1 MANNKNLESQT
12 KVLQSLDLYT
22 NNLLNVSKIVG
33 NKNYPDASR
42 SKDLEISTRDFTENN
57 QSSGNLLLRAGKA
70 TGSGASSGYV
80 RVFAGADTESNLP
93 SNLVLNPNGT
103 AVFTE
108 QAALTLQAPDA
119 NNFIKLEANAN
130 GTPHKLTVKNSV
142 TDITG
147 SDQVLIQNIGGSNSI
162 KLDFSQNDDDNVL
175 TVVNSKTEH
184 QSNSQYKLTVPS
196 TTGGNKDTV
205 FTVDADSGANTTVN
219 LTTARMKL
227 QLNDTVVDSDT
238 IKLWTPR
245 TNEGTRYIQLNK
257 ADSGIEADSGVP
269 GLKVKNDYTDIE
281 ADEKLIIYNNAANKI
296 VMTKSGQ
303 TGTVS
308 VDTKTGTVTSTES
321 VTVQV
326 PNGTAGSNT
335 HIILNQ
341 NGNSAGRKLEI
352 QSANGLET
360 KVLAGDLVE
369 TVSSGSS
376 TETIATGNK
385 AIYVQSGAFELQAQ
399 TGAEV
404 ESADHIRLT
413 SGTSNYLQLTA
424 TDNKLRVQ
432 NQTAVINSKGTLL
445 LENAGSLVEP
455 TGTLPANY
463 IKLSDTNTI
472 EEKSGTITLKA
483 DDDSNK
489 IVLAS
494 SDDSLTATNA
504 RETHNTSTEFKVL
517 VPSTATVGTSGTAAG
532 TLLDLTTTTAN
543 LSSGAVTV
551 TSTGAYTLNTFGN
564 IQQTL
569 KPATDH
575 TFTITATRS
584 GNNAP
589 ENSLKFNQQDSSL
602 TAKNAK
608 TVINTGTLDLD
619 VSTAVTLDTPSL
631 EIKVP
636 TSSSKFTLSADSSD
650 STLTVGNLNVKTE
663 ETLGTSSTAIPV
675 TGYLNDLG
683 LSISNSAVIKSA
695 NNGANFKLGFPVTG
709 LSNKALLEIDYTAI
723 SEKTFTNNLDVK
735 GNIRIGS
742 FSSPTSVSATSKGI
756 SAGFTGYA
764 GTLGQNTSQTIEINS
779 GSIDLDL
786 NTTLDIDTAGDIT
799 IDSRSKV
806 SIGETTS
813 SEVKVDA
820 TKLTITGDKSG
831 SANNLVIESQ
841 STAYPDVQ
849 NSTAKS
855 YVKAEEM
862 HATSDLFVNNV
873 KIWWDSVTNS
883 LVFSKVAIS

>member
-33 NKNYPDASR
+33 NKNYPDATR
-42 SKDLEISTRDFTENN
+42 SKDLEISTRDLSDIST
-57 QSSGNLLLRAGKA
+57 GNLLLRAGKA
-70 TGSGASSGYV
+70 TGNGAVSGYV
-80 RVFAGADTESNLP
+80 RVFAGADSESGIP
-93 SNLVLNPNGT
+93 SDLKLNSDGT

-108 QAALTLQAPDA
+108 QAALTLQTHAE

-196 TTGGNKDTV
+196 AAGGNKDTV

-238 IKLWTPR
+238 IKLWTPK
-245 TNEGTRYIQLNK
+245 TNEETRYIQLNK

-303 TGTVS
+303 IGTVS
-308 VDTKTGTVTSTES
+308 VDTKTGTVTGTES

-326 PNGTAGSNT
+326 PNRTAGSNT
-335 HIILNQ
+335 HIILNHT
-341 NGNSAGRKLEI
+341 AGKKLEI

-369 TVSSGSS
+369 TVSLGSS

-385 AIYVQSGAFELQAQ
+385 AIYVPSGAFELQAQ

-504 RETHNTSTEFKVL
+504 RETHNTNTEFKVL

-532 TLLDLTTTTAN
+532 TLLDLTTTAAD
-543 LSSGAVTV
+543 LSSGTVTV
-551 TSTGAYTLNTFGN
+551 TSTGTYTLNTFGN
-564 IQQTL
+564 VQQTL

-575 TFTITATRS
+575 TFIITATKS

-619 VSTAVTLDTPSL
+619 ASAVVTLDTPSL

-650 STLTVGNLNVKTE
+650 STLMVGNLNVKTE

-742 FSSPTSVSATSKGI
+742 FSSPTPVSATSKGI
-756 SAGFTGYA
+756 SAGFTSYA

-786 NTTLDIDTAGDIT
+786 NTTLDIDTTGDIT
-799 IDSRSKV
+799 IDSSSKV